1 MVALGAT
8 KQDSGISGITPFTG
22 NMYGMAS
29 LLCYKETEYF
39 ELNNDCDQE
48 MEQRANRQYGLYRHK

>member
-1 MVALGAT
+1 MLQSSPIITSPTMVALGAT

-29 LLCYKETEYF
+29 LLYYKETEYF
-39 ELNNDCDQE
+39 ELNNDCGQ
-48 MEQRANRQYGLYRHK
+48 MGG